1 MKQGTSK
8 STDPER
14 KRFKT
19 NRFITPMMNWIRL
32 LKGLRLVIQA
42 TRLVTATCRP
52 RQVIGMHFMNPPP
65 IMKLAQIIRGA
76 NTSYE
81 TFNATK
87 NLGERFGK
95 IVVCSKDY
103 SGFIVKGILMPI
115 INEAFH
121 ALYIVVATKE
131 DIDAKMKSGTDQSM
145 GPSQLADFIG
155 LDVCQSIVKT
165 EDILHKTL
173 TTILYIVNYLPLGIS
188 RASCAPRVPEALVLL
203 SFLRLLYLKSL

>member
-1 MKQGTSK
+1 
-8 STDPER
+8 
-14 KRFKT
+14 
-19 NRFITPMMNWIRL
+19 
-32 LKGLRLVIQA
+32 
-42 TRLVTATCRP
+42 
-52 RQVIGMHFMNPPP
+52 VIGMHFMNPPP

-155 LDVCQSIVKT
+155 LDVCQSIVKVLQAGLGNIKYAPCPLLVHYVDAGRFGKDVT
-165 EDILHKTL
+165 NFTFLVEKLFSR
-173 TTILYIVNYLPLGIS
+173 LGINIY
-188 RASCAPRVPEALVLL
+188 EDLL
-203 SFLRLLYLKSL
+203 FFLEF